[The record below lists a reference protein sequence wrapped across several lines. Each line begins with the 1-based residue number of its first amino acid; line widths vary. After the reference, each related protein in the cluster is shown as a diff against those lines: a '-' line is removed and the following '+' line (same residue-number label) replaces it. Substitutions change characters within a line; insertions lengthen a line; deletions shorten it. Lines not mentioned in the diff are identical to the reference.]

1 MITSRTLGANNC
13 KQKHAFNHVITQP
26 WTKFPNL
33 TYMYCILSSI
43 FWNFFCQSK
52 FMWLAVSLNC
62 NLFPKQFKWPRTTFC
77 QAYNFK
83 NSNVQLPL
91 KLYHITHSMTM
102 YFEYDRLKM
111 TRLTE
116 FDGLSTITPR
126 YQTLK
131 CFLTCFLTMLLQSS
145 VSHITRYPS
154 RSC

>member
-1 MITSRTLGANNC
+1 MPTISIKFFSNQPNDHIAHPWSKFKC

-62 NLFPKQFKWPRTTFC
+62 NLFPKQLKWPRTTFC

-83 NSNVQLPL
+83 NSSIIQVHFFL
-91 KLYHITHSMTM
+91 KFKIFLLLILRHLLFWYP
-102 YFEYDRLKM
+102 FLKIN
-111 TRLTE
+111 L
-116 FDGLSTITPR
+116 FSL
-126 YQTLK
+126 
-131 CFLTCFLTMLLQSS
+131 SS
-145 VSHITRYPS
+145 VEFKLGLAE
-154 RSC
+154 